1 MPENSSYNDNNINQD
16 WIFENPNLLNVFHEF
31 LDDFID
37 DDHDEHMK
45 MMHEYIQSDDM
56 LPIKN
61 TFASTIKILI
71 HNFTMTIEYIENKN
85 KILFHE
91 LPTKKQNEVENIMVR
106 FASLFDRISLIIK
119 QFTSGM
125 SESTQ
130 KIIHNFCKIIR
141 DLLEIMLK
149 FYIVLH
155 YTIKHNVAKLKKPTE
170 YRDSKL
176 QLDETIHQIAF
187 SILPTSDAFDD
198 APFSVLK
205 SRIILLRKYY
215 KEKDYKTSFVY
226 IGQII
231 DGLLK
236 INYKN
241 RNKKS
246 TSKILKRDKLSS
258 LFPKQNLLFDPDVI
272 DGLKKTWEH
281 RNVAA
286 HGDDFD
292 YIDKNLVTVYM
303 YLLFMIYVIV
313 KQNINMKS

>member
-1 MPENSSYNDNNINQD
+1 
-16 WIFENPNLLNVFHEF
+16 
-31 LDDFID
+31 
-37 DDHDEHMK
+37 
-45 MMHEYIQSDDM
+45 
-56 LPIKN
+56 
-61 TFASTIKILI
+61 
-71 HNFTMTIEYIENKN
+71 MTIEYIENKN

-106 FASLFDRISLIIK
+106 FALLFDRISPIIK

-187 SILPTSDAFDD
+187 NILPTSDAFDD

-292 YIDKNLVTVYM
+292 YIDKNLVTMDM